1 MSICQKP
8 TQCFVDIPLYLQC
21 GGISFLPSWCPP
33 LRNQHLGA
41 NMKYDKFNNHS
52 SISLSPRGKYFNWF
66 FVRSCSVLHFG
77 RARKATEDEWVYSW
91 ANERT
96 SVFSEIRIAHDIRR
110 VRGEILNGNWTR
122 LWLQKWKTGN
132 NKKEQ
137 IEFEFVSESFG
148 GFAHEMTV
156 DRFKRTTKRNRSC
169 RQFVYQSLVRVR
181 FQINC
186 QRMASGRESGS
197 EELVAKYW
205 RPPTG
210 SQLGFISST
219 IFRILRPSFAAVA
232 LLLLLLLRQHDKEG
246 VQKTDR

>member
-1 MSICQKP
+1 MINLI
-8 TQCFVDIPLYLQC
+8 TIPLSL
-21 GGISFLPSWCPP
+21 
-33 LRNQHLGA
+33 
-41 NMKYDKFNNHS
+41 
-52 SISLSPRGKYFNWF
+52 SLSPRGKYFNWF

-77 RARKATEDEWVYSW
+77 RAREATEDEWVYSW

-232 LLLLLLLRQHDKEG
+232 LLLLLLRQHDKEG
-246 VQKTDR
+246 VQKTRQIDGDR